1 MALYNSNRGGIIQ
14 IIIGVVFTILVGQ
27 LISLQVISNK
37 YKLAAD
43 NNAIF
48 RKIIYPDR
56 GIIYD
61 RKKRALLENSISYD
75 LVVIP
80 NEAKGIDTTTLC
92 EILKIDKAEFS
103 KRMLEVIIKNSRV
116 KVGIF
121 EPFLSPELYAQLT
134 ENLYRFP
141 GFSLS
146 ERSIRNYPYSTAAHV
161 LGYVAEVDVNFLQ
174 RHEDEGYEMGDYAGM
189 TGLEKQYE
197 PILMGQRGVKRF
209 LRDNKGRIQGAYERG
224 EFDTAAIAGQNLF
237 TSMDV
242 QVQKLAEKLL
252 TNKVG
257 SAVAINPKTGG
268 VIAMASSPGYNP
280 NLLTGSQR
288 RKTIGRLLLDTARP
302 IYNRAIK
309 GQYPPGST
317 FKPLAALIALD
328 EGLITPSFGYNCF
341 GLYTSCGDPRK
352 CEHHNAGHAANLQ
365 LAIANSCNS
374 YFLQVFRMAID
385 NPKYHNAKVG
395 YLKWKEYVNGF
406 GLGRK
411 LGIDLPSENKASI
424 PDTAQYNKDFGNA
437 RYWNSC
443 YMLTLGIG
451 QDRMT
456 ATPLQL
462 ANSMAFIANEGYY
475 YTPHFVDSIEDESD
489 DESALMEKYR
499 NKQKVTS
506 IPNQYFKIIK
516 EGMHDVTVYGTAAA
530 IKVPGHEYCA
540 KTGTAQNPHG
550 KNHSLFVC
558 FAPKDNP
565 TIAVAVIVENAGYGT
580 TWAGPIAA
588 LMMEQYLNDSLTTE
602 SKLKAA
608 NLEKVDLLPQ
618 AIKDWYVRNNK
629 SAYLTPIEYNND
641 ELGDVWDMEMVSAE
655 AALAPK
661 MIDTI
666 KKDSSRQASAPT
678 NIPAK
683 PSPNKDSS
691 LLIEQSKKKAIVK
704 RKTAIKNKPLIKKKV
719 PINTNVNN
727 I

>member
-14 IIIGVVFTILVGQ
+14 IIIGFVFVIIIGQ
-27 LISLQVISNK
+27 LISLQIFSNK

-80 NEAKGIDTTTLC
+80 NEAKGVDTNALC
-92 EILKIDKAEFS
+92 SILRIDKDEFN
-103 KRMLEVIIKNSRV
+103 KRMIEVIVKNSRV
-116 KVGIF
+116 KAGVF

-146 ERSIRNYPYSTAAHV
+146 ERSIRTYPYNTAAHV

-174 RHEDEGYEMGDYAGM
+174 KHEDEGYEMGDYAGM

-197 PILMGQRGVKRF
+197 NVLMGQRGVKRF
-209 LRDNKGRIQGAYERG
+209 LRDNKGKIQGAFEKG
-224 EFDTAAIAGQNLF
+224 QFDTLAVAGRNLY

-242 QVQKLAEKLL
+242 EVQQLAEKLL
-252 TNKVG
+252 QHKIG
-257 SAVAINPKTGG
+257 SAVVINPKTGG

-280 NLLTGSQR
+280 NLLTGNQR
-288 RKTIGRLLLDTARP
+288 RRTIGSLLTDTARP

-317 FKPLAALIALD
+317 FKPMGALIALD
-328 EGLITPSFGYNCF
+328 EGLISPSFGYNCF

-365 LAIANSCNS
+365 LALANSCNS

-385 NPKYHNAKVG
+385 NPKYHNAKEG
-395 YLKWKEYVNGF
+395 YLKWKEYVNSF

-424 PDTAQYNKDFGNA
+424 PDTAQYNKDFGNPKF
-437 RYWNSC
+437 WNSC

-462 ANSMAFIANEGYY
+462 ANAMALIANEGFY
-475 YTPHFVDSIEDESD
+475 YTPHFVDSLEDEDED
-489 DESALMEKYR
+489 DKAVLAKFR
-499 NKQKVTS
+499 TKQEVTKIS
-506 IPNQYFKIIK
+506 GDIFKIIK
-516 EGMHDVTVYGTAAA
+516 EGMHDVTVYGTAAG

-565 TIAVAVIVENAGYGT
+565 RVAVAVVVENAGFGA
-580 TWAGPIAA
+580 TWAGPIGGL
-588 LMMEQYLNDSLTTE
+588 LMEKYLNDTLTAE
-602 SKLKAA
+602 SKTKTEYLA
-608 NLEKVDLLPQ
+608 NVDLMPQ
-618 AIKDWYVRNNK
+618 SIKDWYVRNNK
-629 SAYLTPIEYNND
+629 TERLTPIEYNND
-641 ELGDVWDMEMVSAE
+641 ELGDVWDMEMVSE
-655 AALAPK
+655 NTPK
-661 MIDTI
+661 PQKPRDTIQKAVDSNLNKTSSIPPAKNPVLI
-666 KKDSSRQASAPT
+666 KKDSAA
-678 NIPAK
+678 
-683 PSPNKDSS
+683 
-691 LLIEQSKKKAIVK
+691 LINKKK
-704 RKTAIKNKPLIKKKV
+704 KKH
-719 PINTNVNN
+719 INPKNVNHT
-727 I
+727 

>member
-14 IIIGVVFTILVGQ
+14 IIIGVIFVILIGQ
-27 LISLQVISNK
+27 LISLQIVSNK

-61 RKKRALLENSISYD
+61 RKKRALLENTISYD

-80 NEAKGIDTTTLC
+80 NEAKGVDTNTLC
-92 EILKIDKAEFS
+92 EILKIDKEEYK
-103 KRMLEVIIKNSRV
+103 KRMIEVIIKNSRV
-116 KVGIF
+116 KAGTF
-121 EPFLSPELYAQLT
+121 EPFLTPELYAQLT

-146 ERSIRNYPYSTAAHV
+146 ERSIRNYPYNTAAHV

-174 RHEDEGYEMGDYAGM
+174 KHEEEGYEMGDYAGM

-197 PILMGQRGVKRF
+197 SILMGQRGVKRY
-209 LRDNKGRIQGAYERG
+209 LRDNKGRIQGAYEKG
-224 EFDTAAIAGQNLF
+224 EFDTLAIAGKNLY

-242 QVQKLAEKLL
+242 EVQQLAEKLL
-252 TNKVG
+252 QNKVG

-317 FKPLAALIALD
+317 FKPLGAIIALD
-328 EGLITPSFGYNCF
+328 EGLITPSYGYNCF
-341 GLYTSCGDPRK
+341 GAYGACGDPRK

-365 LAIANSCNS
+365 LALANSCNS

-385 NPKYHNAKVG
+385 NPKYKNAKTG
-395 YLKWKEYVNGF
+395 YLKWKEYMNSFGF
-406 GLGRK
+406 GRK
-411 LGIDLPSENKASI
+411 LGVDLPSENKANI
-424 PDTAQYNKDFGNA
+424 PDTAKYNKDFGNP

-462 ANSMAFIANEGYY
+462 ANSMAFIANDGYY
-475 YTPHFVDSIEDESD
+475 YTPHFVDSIEDENEQD
-489 DESALMEKYR
+489 AAMLEKFR
-499 NKQKVTS
+499 TKQKVTKIPSS
-506 IPNQYFKIIK
+506 IFKVIK
-516 EGMHDVTVYGTAAA
+516 EGMHDVTVYGTAAF

-565 TIAVAVIVENAGYGT
+565 KIAVAVIVENAGYGA
-580 TWAGPIAA
+580 TWAGPIAT
-588 LMMEQYLNDSLTTE
+588 LMMEKYLNDTLTPE
-602 SKLKAA
+602 SALKAET
-608 NLEKVDLLPQ
+608 LSQVDLMPQ

-629 SAYLTPIEYNND
+629 SAYLTPLEYNND
-641 ELGDVWDMEMVSAE
+641 ELSDVWDMEM
-655 AALAPK
+655 LASDAIPARIPK
-661 MIDTI
+661 DTI
-666 KKDSSRQASAPT
+666 KKDTNTKSSLPAAPT
-678 NIPAK
+678 TLPK
-683 PSPNKDSS
+683 TNKDSAV
-691 LLIEQSKKKAIVK
+691 LNNKKKI
-704 RKTAIKNKPLIKKKV
+704 NKSKQVNKKQPSIKKKTA
-719 PINTNVNN
+719 NKNVNQL
-727 I
+727 

>member
-1 MALYNSNRGGIIQ
+1 MYNSNRGGIIQ
-14 IIIGVVFTILVGQ
+14 IIIGIIFILITAQ
-27 LISLQVISNK
+27 LISLQIFSSK
-37 YKLAAD
+37 YVLAAN

-61 RKKRALLENSISYD
+61 RKKRALLENTISYD

-80 NEAKGIDTTTLC
+80 NEARGVDTATLC
-92 EILKIDKAEFS
+92 EILKIDKATYS
-103 KRMLEVIIKNSRV
+103 KRMVEVIIKNSRV
-116 KVGIF
+116 KSGVF
-121 EPFLSPELYAQLT
+121 EPFLSAELYAQLT

-146 ERSIRNYPYSTAAHV
+146 ERSIRSYPYNTAAHV

-174 RHEDEGYEMGDYAGM
+174 KHGEEGYEMGDYAGM

-197 PILMGQRGVKRF
+197 SILMGQRGVKRF
-209 LRDNKGRIQGAYERG
+209 LRDNKGKIQGPFEKG
-224 EFDTAAIAGQNLF
+224 EFDTLAIAGRNLF

-242 QVQKLAEKLL
+242 EVQQLAEKLL
-252 TNKVG
+252 QHKIG
-257 SAVAINPKTGG
+257 SVVALNPKTGS

-280 NLLTGSQR
+280 NLLTGNQR
-288 RKTIGRLLLDTARP
+288 RKTIGRLLTDTARP

-317 FKPLAALIALD
+317 FKPMGALIALD

-365 LAIANSCNS
+365 LALANSCNS

-385 NPKYHNAKVG
+385 NPKYHNAKLG
-395 YLKWKEYVNGF
+395 YLKWKQYMNSF

-411 LGIDLPSENKASI
+411 LGIDLPSENRANI
-424 PDTAQYNKDFGNA
+424 PDTAQYNKDFGGA
-437 RYWNSC
+437 KYWNSC

-462 ANSMAFIANEGYY
+462 ANAMAFIANKGYY
-475 YTPHFVDSIEDESD
+475 YTPHFIDSVEEEDEVD
-489 DESALMEKYR
+489 KKMLENFR
-499 NKQKVTS
+499 VKQEVTK
-506 IPNQYFKIIK
+506 IPTEYFDIIK
-516 EGMHDVTVYGTAAA
+516 EGMHDVTVYGTAAF
-530 IKVPGHEYCA
+530 IKVPGHEFCA

-565 TIAVAVIVENAGYGT
+565 KIAVAVIVENAGFGA
-580 TWAGPIAA
+580 TWAGPIAG
-588 LMMEQYLNDSLTTE
+588 LVMEKYLNDTLTKE
-602 SKLKAA
+602 SKT
-608 NLEKVDLLPQ
+608 KVDYLSNVDLMPE
-618 AIKDWYVRNNK
+618 AIKAWYIRNNK
-629 SAYLTPIEYNND
+629 TEMLSPIEYNND
-641 ELGDVWDMEMVSAE
+641 ELADIWDMEMLSE
-655 AALAPK
+655 TTPIKTKL
-661 MIDTI
+661 DTI
-666 KKDSSRQASAPT
+666 KKLDTAAPPVQPKA
-678 NIPAK
+678 PA
-683 PSPNKDSS
+683 P
-691 LLIEQSKKKAIVK
+691 
-704 RKTAIKNKPLIKKKV
+704 KNKKMKENALNPKLKKKKV
-719 PINTNVNN
+719 NSKKNNVS

>member
-1 MALYNSNRGGIIQ
+1 MYNSNRGGIIQ
-14 IIIGVVFTILVGQ
+14 IIIGIIFILVTAQ
-27 LISLQVISNK
+27 LISLQIFSSK
-37 YKLAAD
+37 YVLAAN

-61 RKKRALLENSISYD
+61 RKKRALLENTISYD

-80 NEAKGIDTTTLC
+80 NEARGVDTATLC
-92 EILKIDKAEFS
+92 EILKIDKATYS
-103 KRMLEVIIKNSRV
+103 KRMVEVIIKNSRV
-116 KVGIF
+116 KSGVF
-121 EPFLSPELYAQLT
+121 EPFLSAELYAQLT

-146 ERSIRNYPYSTAAHV
+146 ERSIRSYPYNTAAHV

-174 RHEDEGYEMGDYAGM
+174 KHGEEGYEMGDYAGM

-197 PILMGQRGVKRF
+197 SILMGQRGVKRF
-209 LRDNKGRIQGAYERG
+209 LRDNKGKIQGPFEKG
-224 EFDTAAIAGQNLF
+224 EFDTLAIAGRNLF

-242 QVQKLAEKLL
+242 EVQQLAEKLL
-252 TNKVG
+252 QHKIG
-257 SAVAINPKTGG
+257 SVVALNPKTGS

-280 NLLTGSQR
+280 NLLTGNQR
-288 RKTIGRLLLDTARP
+288 RKTIGRLLTDTARP

-317 FKPLAALIALD
+317 FKPLGALIALD

-365 LAIANSCNS
+365 LALANSCNS

-385 NPKYHNAKVG
+385 NPKYHDAKKG
-395 YLKWKEYVNGF
+395 YLKWKQYMNSF

-411 LGIDLPSENKASI
+411 LGIDLPSENRANI
-424 PDTAQYNKDFGNA
+424 PDTAQYNKDFGGA
-437 RYWNSC
+437 KYWNSC

-462 ANSMAFIANEGYY
+462 ANAMAFIANKGYY
-475 YTPHFVDSIEDESD
+475 YTPHFIDSVEEEDEVD
-489 DESALMEKYR
+489 KKMLENFR
-499 NKQKVTS
+499 VKQEVTK
-506 IPNQYFKIIK
+506 IPTEYFDIIK
-516 EGMHDVTVYGTAAA
+516 EGMHDVTVYGTAAF
-530 IKVPGHEYCA
+530 IKVPGHEFCA

-565 TIAVAVIVENAGYGT
+565 KIAVAVIVENAGFGA
-580 TWAGPIAA
+580 TWAGPIAG
-588 LMMEQYLNDSLTTE
+588 LVMEKYLNDTLTKE
-602 SKLKAA
+602 SKT
-608 NLEKVDLLPQ
+608 KVDYLSNVDLMPE
-618 AIKDWYVRNNK
+618 AIKAWYIRNNK
-629 SAYLTPIEYNND
+629 TEMLSPIEYNND
-641 ELGDVWDMEMVSAE
+641 ELADIWDMEMLSE
-655 AALAPK
+655 TAPIK
-661 MIDTI
+661 TKLDTI
-666 KKDSSRQASAPT
+666 KKIDTAAPPVQPKA
-678 NIPAK
+678 PA
-683 PSPNKDSS
+683 P
-691 LLIEQSKKKAIVK
+691 
-704 RKTAIKNKPLIKKKV
+704 KNKKMKENALNPKLKKKKV
-719 PINTNVNN
+719 NSKKNNVS

>member
-1 MALYNSNRGGIIQ
+1 MYNSNRGGIIQ
-14 IIIGVVFTILVGQ
+14 IIIGIIFILITAQ
-27 LISLQVISNK
+27 LISLQIFSSK
-37 YKLAAD
+37 YVLAAN

-61 RKKRALLENSISYD
+61 RKKRALLENTISYD

-80 NEAKGIDTTTLC
+80 NEARGVDTATLC
-92 EILKIDKAEFS
+92 EILKIDKATYS
-103 KRMLEVIIKNSRV
+103 KRMVEVIIKNSRV
-116 KVGIF
+116 KSGVF
-121 EPFLSPELYAQLT
+121 EPFLSAELYAQLT

-146 ERSIRNYPYSTAAHV
+146 ERSIRSYPYNTAAHV

-174 RHEDEGYEMGDYAGM
+174 KHGEEGYEMGDYAGM

-197 PILMGQRGVKRF
+197 SILMGQRGVKRF
-209 LRDNKGRIQGAYERG
+209 LRDNKGKIQGPFEKG
-224 EFDTAAIAGQNLF
+224 EFDTLAIAGRNLF

-242 QVQKLAEKLL
+242 EVQQLAEKLL
-252 TNKVG
+252 QHKIG
-257 SAVAINPKTGG
+257 SVVALNPKTGS

-280 NLLTGSQR
+280 NLLTGNQR
-288 RKTIGRLLLDTARP
+288 RKTIGRLLTDTARP

-317 FKPLAALIALD
+317 FKPLGALIALD

-365 LAIANSCNS
+365 LALANSCNS

-385 NPKYHNAKVG
+385 NPKYHDAKKG
-395 YLKWKEYVNGF
+395 YLKWKQYMNSFV
-406 GLGRK
+406 LGRK
-411 LGIDLPSENKASI
+411 LGIDLPSENRANI
-424 PDTAQYNKDFGNA
+424 PDTAQYNKDFGGA
-437 RYWNSC
+437 KYWNSC

-462 ANSMAFIANEGYY
+462 ANAMAFIANKGYY
-475 YTPHFVDSIEDESD
+475 YTPHFIDSVEEEDEVD
-489 DESALMEKYR
+489 KKMLENFR
-499 NKQKVTS
+499 VKQEVTK
-506 IPNQYFKIIK
+506 IPTEYFDIIK
-516 EGMHDVTVYGTAAA
+516 EGMHDVTVYGTAAF
-530 IKVPGHEYCA
+530 IKVPGHEFCA

-565 TIAVAVIVENAGYGT
+565 KIAVAVIVENAGFGA
-580 TWAGPIAA
+580 TWAGPIAG
-588 LMMEQYLNDSLTTE
+588 LVMEKYLNDTLTKE
-602 SKLKAA
+602 SKA
-608 NLEKVDLLPQ
+608 KVDYLSNIDLMPE
-618 AIKDWYVRNNK
+618 AIKTWYVRNNK
-629 SAYLTPIEYNND
+629 TEMLSPIEYNND
-641 ELGDVWDMEMVSAE
+641 ELADIWDMEMLSE
-655 AALAPK
+655 TAPIK
-661 MIDTI
+661 AKPDTI
-666 KKDSSRQASAPT
+666 KKLDTVTPPIQPTAPKT
-678 NIPAK
+678 KN
-683 PSPNKDSS
+683 
-691 LLIEQSKKKAIVK
+691 KKAK
-704 RKTAIKNKPLIKKKV
+704 ENALNPTLKKKKV
-719 PINTNVNN
+719 NSKKNNVS

>member
-14 IIIGVVFTILVGQ
+14 IIIGVLFVILIGQ
-27 LISLQVISNK
+27 LVSLQIISNK

-61 RKKRALLENSISYD
+61 RKKRALLENAISYD

-80 NEAKGIDTTTLC
+80 NEAKGVDTTTLC
-92 EILKIDKAEFS
+92 EILHIDKKEYT
-103 KRMLEVIIKNSRV
+103 KRMIDVIIKNSRV
-116 KVGIF
+116 KAGVF
-121 EPFLSPELYAQLT
+121 EPFLSPELYAQFT

-141 GFSLS
+141 GFSLT
-146 ERSIRNYPYSTAAHV
+146 ERSIRTYPYNTAAHV
-161 LGYVAEVDVNFLQ
+161 LGYVAEVDLNFLQ
-174 RHEDEGYEMGDYAGM
+174 KHEEEGYEMGDYAGM

-197 PILMGQRGVKRF
+197 PILMGQRGVKRY
-209 LRDNKGRIQGAYERG
+209 LRDNKGKIQGAYEKG
-224 EFDTAAIAGQNLF
+224 EFDTLAVAGKNLF

-242 QVQKLAEKLL
+242 EVQQLAEKLL
-252 TNKVG
+252 QNKVG

-280 NLLTGSQR
+280 NLLTGNQR

-317 FKPLAALIALD
+317 FKPLGALIALD
-328 EGLITPSFGYNCF
+328 EGLINPSYGYNCF
-341 GLYTSCGDPRK
+341 GSYGACGDPRK

-365 LAIANSCNS
+365 LALANSCNS

-385 NPKYHNAKVG
+385 NPKYKNAKTG
-395 YLKWKEYVNGF
+395 YLKWKEYVNAF

-424 PDTAQYNKDFGNA
+424 PDTAQYNRDFGNPK
-437 RYWNSC
+437 YWNSC

-475 YTPHFVDSIEDESD
+475 YTPHFVDSIEDES
-489 DESALMEKYR
+489 EQEASMMQKYR
-499 NKQKVTS
+499 TKQKVTN
-506 IPNQYFKIIK
+506 IPSDIFKVIK
-516 EGMHDVTVYGTAAA
+516 EGMHDVTVYGTAAF
-530 IKVPGHEYCA
+530 IKVPGVEYCA

-565 TIAVAVIVENAGYGT
+565 KIAVAVIVENAGYGA
-580 TWAGPIAA
+580 TWAGPIGGL
-588 LMMEQYLNDSLTTE
+588 LMEKYLNDTLTPD
-602 SKLKAA
+602 SKIKAD
-608 NLEKVDLLPQ
+608 NLSKVDLMPQ

-629 SAYLTPIEYNND
+629 AAYLTPLEYNND
-641 ELGDVWDMEMVSAE
+641 ELSDVWDMEMVPDESVPRTKQ
-655 AALAPK
+655 L
-661 MIDTI
+661 DTI
-666 KKDSSRQASAPT
+666 KKDTTPKTQVPNPVPLQT
-678 NIPAK
+678 K
-683 PSPNKDSS
+683 PNKDSA
-691 LLIEQSKKKAIVK
+691 LRIVPEKKKM
-704 RKTAIKNKPLIKKKV
+704 LIKQHVKQRK
-719 PINTNVNN
+719 PK
-727 I
+727 

>member
-1 MALYNSNRGGIIQ
+1 MSVYNQNRGGIIQ
-14 IIIGVVFTILVGQ
+14 IIIGTIFFLIVAQLV
-27 LISLQVISNK
+27 ILQVVSNK

-61 RKKRALLENSISYD
+61 RKKRALLENTISYD

-80 NEAKGIDTTTLC
+80 NEAKGVDTAALC
-92 EILKIDKAEFS
+92 AILQIDKAEYS
-103 KRMLEVIIKNSRV
+103 KRIVEAIIKNTRV
-116 KVGIF
+116 KAGVF
-121 EPFLSPELYAQLT
+121 EPFLTPELYAQLN

-146 ERSIRNYPYSTAAHV
+146 ERSIRSYPYNTAAHV
-161 LGYVAEVDVNFLQ
+161 LGYVAEVDVNFLKK
-174 RHEDEGYEMGDYAGM
+174 HESEGYEMGDYAGM
-189 TGLEKQYE
+189 TGLEKNYE
-197 PILMGQRGVKRF
+197 TVLMGQRGVKRF
-209 LRDNKGRIQGAYERG
+209 LRDNKGKIQGPYEKG
-224 EFDTAAIAGQNLF
+224 EFDTVAIAGKNLY
-237 TSMDV
+237 TSVDV
-242 QVQKLAEKLL
+242 QVQQLAEKLL
-252 TNKVG
+252 QNKIG

-280 NLLTGSQR
+280 NLLTGSKR

-317 FKPLAALIALD
+317 FKPLGALIALD
-328 EGLITPSFGYNCF
+328 EGLITPNFGYNCF
-341 GLYTSCGDPRK
+341 GSYGACGDPRK

-365 LAIANSCNS
+365 LALAYSCNS

-385 NPKYHNAKVG
+385 NPKYASAKGG
-395 YLKWKEYVNGF
+395 YVKWKEYMNAFGF
-406 GLGRK
+406 GRK
-411 LGIDLPSENKASI
+411 LGVDLPSENKANI
-424 PDTAQYNKDFGNA
+424 PDTAQYNKDFGNP

-462 ANSMAFIANEGYY
+462 ANSMAFIANDGYY
-475 YTPHFVDSIEDESD
+475 YTPHFVDSIESETQ
-489 DESALMEKYR
+489 EEAAQLAPFRK
-499 NKQKVTS
+499 KQKVTK
-506 IPNQYFKIIK
+506 IPKEYFDVIK
-516 EGMHDVTVYGTAAA
+516 EGMHDVTVYGTAAF

-565 TIAVAVIVENAGYGT
+565 KIAVAVIVENAGYGS
-580 TWAGPIAA
+580 TWAGPIGG
-588 LMMEQYLNDSLTTE
+588 LLMEQYLNDTLTTE
-602 SKLKAA
+602 SQLKAD
-608 NLEKVDLLPQ
+608 NLAQVDLMPQ
-618 AIKDWYVRNNK
+618 AIKNWYAQNNK

-641 ELGDVWDMEMVSAE
+641 ELSDVWDMEMLAE
-655 AALAPK
+655 GVVK
-661 MIDTI
+661 TKTKDT
-666 KKDSSRQASAPT
+666 APT
-678 NIPAK
+678 APLPNTDK
-683 PSPNKDSS
+683 TNKDS
-691 LLIEQSKKKAIVK
+691 LLPNTDKKKK
-704 RKTAIKNKPLIKKKV
+704 LNP
-719 PINTNVNN
+719 
-727 I
+727 

>member
-14 IIIGVVFTILVGQ
+14 IIIGFVFVIIMGQ
-27 LISLQVISNK
+27 LIGLQIFSNK

-61 RKKRALLENSISYD
+61 HKKRALLENSISYD

-80 NEAKGIDTTTLC
+80 NEAKGVDTNALCRILNID
-92 EILKIDKAEFS
+92 AEEYS
-103 KRMLEVIIKNSRV
+103 KRMIDVIIKNSRV
-116 KVGIF
+116 KTGIF

-141 GFSLS
+141 GFSLT
-146 ERSIRNYPYSTAAHV
+146 ERSIRTYPYNTAAHV
-161 LGYVAEVDVNFLQ
+161 LGYVAEVDINFLNK
-174 RHEDEGYEMGDYAGM
+174 HEDEGYEMGDYAGM

-197 PILMGQRGVKRF
+197 NVLMGQRGVKRY
-209 LRDNKGRIQGAYERG
+209 LRDNKGKIQGSFEKG
-224 EFDTAAIAGQNLF
+224 QFDTLAVAGRNLY

-242 QVQKLAEKLL
+242 EVQQLAEKLL
-252 TNKVG
+252 QHKIG
-257 SAVAINPKTGG
+257 SAVVINPKTGG

-280 NLLTGSQR
+280 NLLTGNQR
-288 RKTIGRLLLDTARP
+288 RKTIGSLLTDTARP

-317 FKPLAALIALD
+317 FKPMGAIIALD
-328 EGLITPSFGYNCF
+328 EGLIEPTYGYNCR
-341 GLYTSCGDPRK
+341 GSYNACGDPRK

-365 LAIANSCNS
+365 LALANSCNS
-374 YFLQVFRMAID
+374 YFLQVFRMAVD
-385 NPKYHNAKVG
+385 NPKYHNAKKG
-395 YLKWKEYVNGF
+395 YLKWKEYVNSF

-424 PDTAQYNKDFGNA
+424 PDTAQYNKDFGNPK
-437 RYWNSC
+437 YWNSC

-462 ANSMAFIANEGYY
+462 ANAMALIANEGYY
-475 YTPHFVDSIEDESD
+475 YTPHFVDSLEDEDED
-489 DESALMEKYR
+489 DKAILAKYR
-499 NKQKVTS
+499 TKQAVTKVS
-506 IPNQYFKIIK
+506 GDIFKIIK
-516 EGMHDVTVYGTAAA
+516 EGMHDVTVYGTAAG

-565 TIAVAVIVENAGYGT
+565 KVAVAVVVENAGFGA
-580 TWAGPIAA
+580 TWAGPIGGL
-588 LMMEQYLNDSLTTE
+588 LMEKYLNDTLTGE
-602 SKLKAA
+602 SKTKSDYLA
-608 NLEKVDLLPQ
+608 NVDLMPQ
-618 AIKDWYVRNNK
+618 SIKDWYVRNNK
-629 SAYLTPIEYNND
+629 SDFLTPVEYNND
-641 ELGDVWDMEMVSAE
+641 ELGDIWDMEMVSDNNP
-655 AALAPK
+655 LPK
-661 MIDTI
+661 KQIDTF
-666 KKDSSRQASAPT
+666 KKNLDT
-678 NIPAK
+678 NSK
-683 PSPNKDSS
+683 KSNPSPLPIDKKLNKDTGA
-691 LLIEQSKKKAIVK
+691 LINNKKKKILTQK
-704 RKTAIKNKPLIKKKV
+704 
-719 PINTNVNN
+719 NVNN

>member
-1 MALYNSNRGGIIQ
+1 MYNSNRGGIIQ
-14 IIIGVVFTILVGQ
+14 IIIGIIFVLVTAQ
-27 LISLQVISNK
+27 LISLQIFSSK
-37 YKLAAD
+37 YVLAAN

-61 RKKRALLENSISYD
+61 RKKRALLENTISYD

-80 NEAKGIDTTTLC
+80 NEARGVDTATLC
-92 EILKIDKAEFS
+92 EILKIDKAEYN
-103 KRMLEVIIKNSRV
+103 KRIVEVIIKNTRV
-116 KVGIF
+116 KSGVF
-121 EPFLSPELYAQLT
+121 EAFLSAELYAQLT

-146 ERSIRNYPYSTAAHV
+146 ERSIRSYPYNTAAHV
-161 LGYVAEVDVNFLQ
+161 LGYVAEVDVKFLKV
-174 RHEDEGYEMGDYAGM
+174 HGEEGYEMGDYAGM

-197 PILMGQRGVKRF
+197 SILMGQRGVNRY
-209 LRDNKGRIQGAYERG
+209 LRDNKGKIQGAFEKG
-224 EFDTAAIAGQNLF
+224 EFDTLAIAGRNLF

-242 QVQKLAEKLL
+242 EVQQLAEKLL
-252 TNKVG
+252 QHKIG
-257 SAVAINPKTGG
+257 SVVALNPKTGS

-280 NLLTGSQR
+280 NLLTGNQR
-288 RKTIGRLLLDTARP
+288 RKTIGRLLTDTARP

-317 FKPLAALIALD
+317 FKPMGALIALD

-365 LAIANSCNS
+365 LALANSCNS

-385 NPKYHNAKVG
+385 NPKYHDAKKG
-395 YLKWKEYVNGF
+395 YLKWKQYMNSF

-411 LGIDLPSENKASI
+411 LGIDLPSENRANI
-424 PDTAQYNKDFGNA
+424 PDTAQYNKDFGGA
-437 RYWNSC
+437 KYWNSC

-462 ANSMAFIANEGYY
+462 ANAMAFIANKGYY
-475 YTPHFVDSIEDESD
+475 YTPHFIDSVEEEDEVD
-489 DESALMEKYR
+489 KKMLENFR
-499 NKQKVTS
+499 VKQEVTK
-506 IPNQYFKIIK
+506 IPTEYFDIIK
-516 EGMHDVTVYGTAAA
+516 EGMHDVTVYGTAAF
-530 IKVPGHEYCA
+530 IKVPGHEFCA

-565 TIAVAVIVENAGYGT
+565 KIAVAVIVENAGFGA
-580 TWAGPIAA
+580 TWAGPIAG
-588 LMMEQYLNDSLTTE
+588 LVMEKYLNDTLTKE
-602 SKLKAA
+602 SKT
-608 NLEKVDLLPQ
+608 KVDYLSNVDLMPE
-618 AIKDWYVRNNK
+618 AIKAWYIRNNK
-629 SAYLTPIEYNND
+629 TEMLSPIEYNND
-641 ELGDVWDMEMVSAE
+641 ELADIWDMEMLSE
-655 AALAPK
+655 TAPIK
-661 MIDTI
+661 TKLDTI
-666 KKDSSRQASAPT
+666 KKLDTAAP
-678 NIPAK
+678 PV
-683 PSPNKDSS
+683 
-691 LLIEQSKKKAIVK
+691 QSKAP
-704 RKTAIKNKPLIKKKV
+704 APKNKKMKENALNPKLKKKKV
-719 PINTNVNN
+719 NSKKNNVS

>member
-14 IIIGVVFTILVGQ
+14 IIIGFVFIIIIGQ
-27 LISLQVISNK
+27 LVSLQIISNK

-61 RKKRALLENSISYD
+61 RKKHPLLENSISYD

-80 NEAKGIDTTTLC
+80 NEAKGVDTTALC
-92 EILKIDKAEFS
+92 SILRIDKEEFN
-103 KRMLEVIIKNSRV
+103 KRMIEVIVKNSRV
-116 KVGIF
+116 KAGIF

-146 ERSIRNYPYSTAAHV
+146 ERSIRTYPYNTAAHV

-174 RHEDEGYEMGDYAGM
+174 KHEDDGYEMGDYAGM

-197 PILMGQRGVKRF
+197 NVLMGQRGVKRY
-209 LRDNKGRIQGAYERG
+209 LRDNKGKIQGAFEKG
-224 EFDTAAIAGQNLF
+224 QFDTLAVAGRNLY

-242 QVQKLAEKLL
+242 EVQQLAEKVL

-257 SAVAINPKTGG
+257 SAVAINIKTGG

-317 FKPLAALIALD
+317 FKPLGALIALD
-328 EGLITPSFGYNCF
+328 EGLISPSYGYNCF
-341 GLYTSCGDPRK
+341 GSYGACGDPRK

-365 LAIANSCNS
+365 LALANSCNS

-385 NPKYHNAKVG
+385 NPQYHNAKQG
-395 YLKWKEYVNGF
+395 YLKWKEYVNSF

-424 PDTAQYNKDFGNA
+424 PDTAQYNKDFGNPKF
-437 RYWNSC
+437 WNSC

-462 ANSMAFIANEGYY
+462 ANSMALIANEGYY
-475 YTPHFVDSIEDESD
+475 YTPHFVDSIEEEDED
-489 DESALMEKYR
+489 DKAVLAKFR
-499 NKQKVTS
+499 TKQEVTKIS
-506 IPNQYFKIIK
+506 GDIFKIIK
-516 EGMHDVTVYGTAAA
+516 EGMHDVTVIGTAAG
-530 IKVPGHEYCA
+530 IKIPGIEYCA

-565 TIAVAVIVENAGYGT
+565 KIAVAVIVENAGFGA
-580 TWAGPIAA
+580 TWAGPIAG
-588 LMMEQYLNDSLTTE
+588 LMMEKYLNDTLTKE
-602 SKLKAA
+602 SQLKAD
-608 NLEKVDLLPQ
+608 NLSKVDLLPQ
-618 AIKDWYVRNNK
+618 ALKDWYVRNNK
-629 SAYLTPIEYNND
+629 TDHLTPIEYNND
-641 ELGDVWDMEMVSAE
+641 ELGDVWDMEMLPE
-655 AALAPK
+655 NNPK
-661 MIDTI
+661 PVKQQDTLH
-666 KKDSSRQASAPT
+666 KTLDS
-678 NIPAK
+678 N
-683 PSPNKDSS
+683 
-691 LLIEQSKKKAIVK
+691 SKKSATPPNPIPNNI
-704 RKTAIKNKPLIKKKV
+704 RKESAAFINKKKKTH
-719 PINTNVNN
+719 PIKHVKHT
-727 I
+727 

>member
-1 MALYNSNRGGIIQ
+1 MSMYNSNRGGISQ
-14 IIIGVVFTILVGQ
+14 IIIGIIFILITVQ
-27 LISLQVISNK
+27 LISLQIFSSK
-37 YKLAAD
+37 YVLAAN

-61 RKKRALLENSISYD
+61 RKKRALLENTISYD

-80 NEAKGIDTTTLC
+80 NEARGVDTATLC
-92 EILKIDKAEFS
+92 EILKIDKATYS
-103 KRMLEVIIKNSRV
+103 KRMVEVIIKNSRV
-116 KVGIF
+116 KSGVF
-121 EPFLSPELYAQLT
+121 EPFLSAELYAQLT

-146 ERSIRNYPYSTAAHV
+146 ERSIRSYPYNTAAHV

-174 RHEDEGYEMGDYAGM
+174 KHGEEGYEMGDYAGM

-197 PILMGQRGVKRF
+197 SILMGQRGVKRF
-209 LRDNKGRIQGAYERG
+209 LRDNKGKIQGPFEKG
-224 EFDTAAIAGQNLF
+224 EFDTLAIAGRNLF

-242 QVQKLAEKLL
+242 EVQQLAEKLL
-252 TNKVG
+252 QHKIG
-257 SAVAINPKTGG
+257 SVVALNPKTGS

-280 NLLTGSQR
+280 NLLTGNQR
-288 RKTIGRLLLDTARP
+288 RKTIGRLLTDTARP

-317 FKPLAALIALD
+317 FKPLGALIALD

-365 LAIANSCNS
+365 LALANSCNS

-385 NPKYHNAKVG
+385 NPKYHDAKKG
-395 YLKWKEYVNGF
+395 YLKWKQYMNSF

-411 LGIDLPSENKASI
+411 LGIDLPSENRANI
-424 PDTAQYNKDFGNA
+424 PDTAQYNKDFGGA
-437 RYWNSC
+437 KYWNSC

-462 ANSMAFIANEGYY
+462 ANAMAFIANKGYY
-475 YTPHFVDSIEDESD
+475 YTPHFIDSIEEEDEVD
-489 DESALMEKYR
+489 KKLLENFR
-499 NKQKVTS
+499 VKQEVTK
-506 IPNQYFKIIK
+506 IPTEYFDIIK
-516 EGMHDVTVYGTAAA
+516 EGMHDVTVYGTAAF
-530 IKVPGHEYCA
+530 IKVPGHEFCA

-565 TIAVAVIVENAGYGT
+565 KIAVAVIVENAGFGA
-580 TWAGPIAA
+580 TWAGPIAG
-588 LMMEQYLNDSLTTE
+588 LVMEKYLNDTLTKE
-602 SKLKAA
+602 SKT
-608 NLEKVDLLPQ
+608 KVDYLSNVDLMPE
-618 AIKDWYVRNNK
+618 AIKAWYIRNNK
-629 SAYLTPIEYNND
+629 TEMLSPIEYNND
-641 ELGDVWDMEMVSAE
+641 ELADIWDMEMLSE
-655 AALAPK
+655 TAPIK
-661 MIDTI
+661 TKLDTI
-666 KKDSSRQASAPT
+666 KKIDTAAPPVQPKA
-678 NIPAK
+678 PA
-683 PSPNKDSS
+683 P
-691 LLIEQSKKKAIVK
+691 
-704 RKTAIKNKPLIKKKV
+704 KNKKMKENALNPKLKKKKV
-719 PINTNVNN
+719 NSKKNNVS

>member
-1 MALYNSNRGGIIQ
+1 MSVYNQNRGGIIQ
-14 IIIGVVFTILVGQ
+14 IIIGTIFFLIVAQLV
-27 LISLQVISNK
+27 SLQVVSNK

-61 RKKRALLENSISYD
+61 RKKRALLENTISYD

-80 NEAKGIDTTTLC
+80 NEAKGVDTAALC
-92 EILKIDKAEFS
+92 AILQIDKAEYS
-103 KRMLEVIIKNSRV
+103 KRIVEAIIKNTRV
-116 KVGIF
+116 KAGVF
-121 EPFLSPELYAQLT
+121 EPFLTPELYAQLN

-146 ERSIRNYPYSTAAHV
+146 ERSIRSYPYNTAAHV
-161 LGYVAEVDVNFLQ
+161 LGYVAEVDVNFLKK
-174 RHEDEGYEMGDYAGM
+174 HESEGYEMGDYAGM
-189 TGLEKQYE
+189 TGLEKNYE
-197 PILMGQRGVKRF
+197 TVLMGQRGVKRF
-209 LRDNKGRIQGAYERG
+209 LRDNKGKIQGPYEKG
-224 EFDTAAIAGQNLF
+224 EFDTVAIAGKNLY
-237 TSMDV
+237 TSVDV
-242 QVQKLAEKLL
+242 QVQQLAEKLL
-252 TNKVG
+252 QNKIG

-280 NLLTGSQR
+280 NLLTGSKR

-317 FKPLAALIALD
+317 FKPLGALIALD
-328 EGLITPSFGYNCF
+328 EGLITPNFGYNCF
-341 GLYTSCGDPRK
+341 GSYGACGDPRK

-365 LAIANSCNS
+365 LALAYSCNS

-385 NPKYHNAKVG
+385 NPKYASAKGG
-395 YLKWKEYVNGF
+395 YVQWKEYMNAFGF
-406 GLGRK
+406 GRK
-411 LGIDLPSENKASI
+411 LGVDLPSENKANI
-424 PDTAQYNKDFGNA
+424 PDTAQYNKDFGNP

-462 ANSMAFIANEGYY
+462 ANSMAFIANDGYY
-475 YTPHFVDSIEDESD
+475 YTPHFVDSIESETQ
-489 DESALMEKYR
+489 EEAAQLAPFRK
-499 NKQKVTS
+499 KQKVTK
-506 IPNQYFKIIK
+506 IPKEYFDVIK
-516 EGMHDVTVYGTAAA
+516 EGMHDVTVYGTAAF

-565 TIAVAVIVENAGYGT
+565 KIAVAVIVENAGYGS
-580 TWAGPIAA
+580 TWAGPIGG
-588 LMMEQYLNDSLTTE
+588 LLMEQYLNDTLTTE
-602 SKLKAA
+602 SQLKAD
-608 NLEKVDLLPQ
+608 NLAQVDLMPQ
-618 AIKDWYVRNNK
+618 AIKNWYAQNNK

-641 ELGDVWDMEMVSAE
+641 ELSDVWDMEMLAE
-655 AALAPK
+655 GVVK
-661 MIDTI
+661 TKTKDT
-666 KKDSSRQASAPT
+666 APT
-678 NIPAK
+678 APLPNTDK
-683 PSPNKDSS
+683 TNKDS
-691 LLIEQSKKKAIVK
+691 LLPNTDKKKK
-704 RKTAIKNKPLIKKKV
+704 LNP
-719 PINTNVNN
+719 
-727 I
+727 

>member
-1 MALYNSNRGGIIQ
+1 MYNSNRGGIIQ
-14 IIIGVVFTILVGQ
+14 IIIGVIFFLIIAQ
-27 LISLQVISNK
+27 LISLQIFSSK
-37 YKLAAD
+37 YVLAAN

-48 RKIIYPDR
+48 RKTIYPDR

-61 RKKRALLENSISYD
+61 RKKRALLENTISYD

-80 NEAKGIDTTTLC
+80 NEAKAVDTATLC
-92 EILKIDKAEFS
+92 DILKIDKAEYS
-103 KRMLEVIIKNSRV
+103 KRMIEVIIKNSRV
-116 KVGIF
+116 KSGIF
-121 EPFLSPELYAQLT
+121 EPFLSAELYAQLT

-146 ERSIRNYPYSTAAHV
+146 ERSIRSYPYNTAAHV

-174 RHEDEGYEMGDYAGM
+174 KHGEEGYEMGDYAGM

-197 PILMGQRGVKRF
+197 PILMGQRGVKRY
-209 LRDNKGRIQGAYERG
+209 LRDNKGKIQGPFEKG
-224 EFDTAAIAGQNLF
+224 QFDTVAIAGRNLF

-242 QVQKLAEKLL
+242 EVQQLAEKLL
-252 TNKVG
+252 QHKIG
-257 SAVAINPKTGG
+257 SVVALNPKTGS

-280 NLLTGSQR
+280 NLLTGNQR
-288 RKTIGRLLLDTARP
+288 RKTIGRLLTDTARP

-317 FKPLAALIALD
+317 FKPMGALIALD

-365 LAIANSCNS
+365 LALANSCNS

-385 NPKYHNAKVG
+385 NPQYHNAKLG
-395 YLKWKEYVNGF
+395 YLKWKQYVNSF

-411 LGIDLPSENKASI
+411 LGIDLPSENRASI
-424 PDTAQYNKDFGNA
+424 PDTAQYNKDFGGA
-437 RYWNSC
+437 KYWNSC

-462 ANSMAFIANEGYY
+462 ANAMAFIANKGYY
-475 YTPHFVDSIEDESD
+475 YTPHFIDSVEEEDEVD
-489 DESALMEKYR
+489 KKLLANFR
-499 NKQKVTS
+499 VKQQVTK
-506 IPNQYFKIIK
+506 IPTEYFDIIK
-516 EGMHDVTVYGTAAA
+516 EGMHGVTVFGTAAF
-530 IKVPGHEYCA
+530 IKVPGHEFCA

-565 TIAVAVIVENAGYGT
+565 TIAVAVVVENAGFGA
-580 TWAGPIAA
+580 TWAGPIAG
-588 LMMEQYLNDSLTTE
+588 LVMEKYLNDTLTKE
-602 SKLKAA
+602 SKT
-608 NLEKVDLLPQ
+608 KVDYLSNVDLMPE
-618 AIKDWYVRNNK
+618 AIKAWYVRNNK
-629 SAYLTPIEYNND
+629 TEMLTPIEYNND
-641 ELGDVWDMEMVSAE
+641 ELADIWDMEMLSE
-655 AALAPK
+655 TAPIK
-661 MIDTI
+661 VKVDTI
-666 KKDSSRQASAPT
+666 KKLDTAAP
-678 NIPAK
+678 PVQPVA
-683 PSPNKDSS
+683 PP
-691 LLIEQSKKKAIVK
+691 
-704 RKTAIKNKPLIKKKV
+704 IKNKKTKEQALNPKMKKKKLNNKK
-719 PINTNVNN
+719 INVS

>member
-1 MALYNSNRGGIIQ
+1 MSVYNQNRGGIIQ
-14 IIIGVVFTILVGQ
+14 IIIGTIFFLIVAQLV
-27 LISLQVISNK
+27 SLQVVSNK

-61 RKKRALLENSISYD
+61 RKKRALLENTISYD

-80 NEAKGIDTTTLC
+80 NEAKGVDTAALC
-92 EILKIDKAEFS
+92 AILQIDKAEYS
-103 KRMLEVIIKNSRV
+103 KRIIEAIIKNTRV
-116 KVGIF
+116 KAGVF
-121 EPFLSPELYAQLT
+121 EPFLTPELYAQLN

-146 ERSIRNYPYSTAAHV
+146 ERSIRSYPYNTAAHV
-161 LGYVAEVDVNFLQ
+161 LGYVAEVDVNFLKK
-174 RHEDEGYEMGDYAGM
+174 HESEGYEMGDYAGM
-189 TGLEKQYE
+189 TGLEKNYE
-197 PILMGQRGVKRF
+197 TVLMGQRGVKRF
-209 LRDNKGRIQGAYERG
+209 LRDNKGKIQGPYEKG
-224 EFDTAAIAGQNLF
+224 EFDTVAIAGKNLY
-237 TSMDV
+237 TSVDV
-242 QVQKLAEKLL
+242 QVQQLAEKLL
-252 TNKVG
+252 QNKIG

-280 NLLTGSQR
+280 NLLTGSKR

-317 FKPLAALIALD
+317 FKPLGALIALD
-328 EGLITPSFGYNCF
+328 EGLITPNFGYNCF
-341 GLYTSCGDPRK
+341 GSYGACGDPRK

-365 LAIANSCNS
+365 LALAYSCNS

-385 NPKYHNAKVG
+385 NPKYASAKGG
-395 YLKWKEYVNGF
+395 YVKWKEYMNAFGF
-406 GLGRK
+406 GRK
-411 LGIDLPSENKASI
+411 LGVDLPSENKANI
-424 PDTAQYNKDFGNA
+424 PDTAQYNKDFGNP

-462 ANSMAFIANEGYY
+462 ANSMAFIANDGYY
-475 YTPHFVDSIEDESD
+475 YTPHFVDSIESETQ
-489 DESALMEKYR
+489 EEAAQLAPFRK
-499 NKQKVTS
+499 KQKVTK
-506 IPNQYFKIIK
+506 IPKEYFDVIK
-516 EGMHDVTVYGTAAA
+516 EGMHDVTVYGTAAF

-565 TIAVAVIVENAGYGT
+565 KIAVAVIVENAGYGS
-580 TWAGPIAA
+580 TWAGPIGG
-588 LMMEQYLNDSLTTE
+588 LLMEQYLNDTLTTE
-602 SKLKAA
+602 SQLKAD
-608 NLEKVDLLPQ
+608 NLAQVDLMPQ
-618 AIKDWYVRNNK
+618 AIKNWYAQNNK

-641 ELGDVWDMEMVSAE
+641 ELSDVWDMEMLAE
-655 AALAPK
+655 GVVK
-661 MIDTI
+661 TKTKDT
-666 KKDSSRQASAPT
+666 APT
-678 NIPAK
+678 APLPNTDK
-683 PSPNKDSS
+683 TNKDS
-691 LLIEQSKKKAIVK
+691 LLPNTDKKKK
-704 RKTAIKNKPLIKKKV
+704 LNP
-719 PINTNVNN
+719 
-727 I
+727 

>member
-1 MALYNSNRGGIIQ
+1 MYNSNRGGIIQ
-14 IIIGVVFTILVGQ
+14 IIIGVIFFFIIAQ
-27 LISLQVISNK
+27 LISLQIFSSK
-37 YKLAAD
+37 YVLAAN

-61 RKKRALLENSISYD
+61 RKKRALLENTISYD

-80 NEAKGIDTTTLC
+80 NEAKGVDTATLC
-92 EILKIDKAEFS
+92 AILKIDKAAYT
-103 KRMLEVIIKNSRV
+103 KRMVEVIVKNSRV
-116 KVGIF
+116 KIGVF
-121 EPFLSPELYAQLT
+121 EPFLSAELYAQLT

-146 ERSIRNYPYSTAAHV
+146 ERSIRSYPYNTAAHV

-174 RHEDEGYEMGDYAGM
+174 KHGEEGYEMGDYAGM

-197 PILMGQRGVKRF
+197 SILMGQRGVKRY
-209 LRDNKGRIQGAYERG
+209 LRDNKGKIQGAFEKG
-224 EFDTAAIAGQNLF
+224 QFDTLAIAGRNLY

-242 QVQKLAEKLL
+242 EVQQLAEKLL
-252 TNKVG
+252 QHKIG
-257 SAVAINPKTGG
+257 SVVALNPKTGS

-280 NLLTGSQR
+280 NLLTGNQR
-288 RKTIGRLLLDTARP
+288 RKTIGRLLTDTARP

-317 FKPLAALIALD
+317 FKPLGALIALD

-365 LAIANSCNS
+365 LALANSCNS

-385 NPKYHNAKVG
+385 NPKYHNAKLG
-395 YLKWKEYVNGF
+395 YLKWKEYMNSF

-411 LGIDLPSENKASI
+411 LGIDLPSENRANI
-424 PDTAQYNKDFGNA
+424 PDTAQYNKDFGGA
-437 RYWNSC
+437 KYWNSC

-456 ATPLQL
+456 STPLQL
-462 ANSMAFIANEGYY
+462 ANAMAFIANKGYY
-475 YTPHFVDSIEDESD
+475 YTPHFIDSVEEEDDRDKE
-489 DESALMEKYR
+489 LLVNFR
-499 NKQKVTS
+499 TKQEVTK
-506 IPNQYFKIIK
+506 IPTEYFDIIK
-516 EGMHDVTVYGTAAA
+516 EGMHGVTVFGTAAF
-530 IKVPGHEYCA
+530 IKVPGHEFCA

-565 TIAVAVIVENAGYGT
+565 TIAVAVVVENAGFGA
-580 TWAGPIAA
+580 TWAGPIAG
-588 LMMEQYLNDSLTTE
+588 LVMEKYLNDTLTKE
-602 SKLKAA
+602 SKT
-608 NLEKVDLLPQ
+608 KVDYLSNVDLMPA
-618 AIKDWYVRNNK
+618 AIKQWYVQNNK
-629 SAYLTPIEYNND
+629 TEMLTPIEYNND
-641 ELGDVWDMEMVSAE
+641 ELADIWDMEMVSEVAPIKPKVDTLKKMDTLTKPIPP
-655 AALAPK
+655 AAPVPK
-661 MIDTI
+661 T
-666 KKDSSRQASAPT
+666 KSSKENALNP
-678 NIPAK
+678 K
-683 PSPNKDSS
+683 LK
-691 LLIEQSKKKAIVK
+691 
-704 RKTAIKNKPLIKKKV
+704 KKKV
-719 PINTNVNN
+719 NSKLTNVS

>member
-14 IIIGVVFTILVGQ
+14 IIIGLVFIIIVGQ
-27 LISLQVISNK
+27 LISLQIFSNK

-80 NEAKGIDTTTLC
+80 NEAKGVDTNALC
-92 EILKIDKAEFS
+92 SILRINKEEFN
-103 KRMLEVIIKNSRV
+103 KRMIEMIVKNTRV
-116 KVGIF
+116 KTSIF

-146 ERSIRNYPYSTAAHV
+146 ERSIRSYPYNTAAHV
-161 LGYVAEVDVNFLQ
+161 LGYVAEVDVNFLKK
-174 RHEDEGYEMGDYAGM
+174 HEEDGYEMGDYAGM

-197 PILMGQRGVKRF
+197 NVLMGQRGVKRY
-209 LRDNKGRIQGAYERG
+209 LRDNKGKIQGAFEKG
-224 EFDTAAIAGQNLF
+224 QFDTLAVAGRNIY

-242 QVQKLAEKLL
+242 EVQQLAEKLL
-252 TNKVG
+252 QHKIG
-257 SAVAINPKTGG
+257 SAVVINPKTGG
-268 VIAMASSPGYNP
+268 VLAMASSPGYNP
-280 NLLTGSQR
+280 NLLAGNQR
-288 RKTIGRLLLDTARP
+288 RKTIGRLLTDTARP

-317 FKPLAALIALD
+317 FKPLGALIALD

-341 GLYTSCGDPRK
+341 GLYSACGDPRK

-365 LAIANSCNS
+365 LALANSCNS

-385 NPKYHNAKVG
+385 NPKYGGAKNG
-395 YLKWKEYVNGF
+395 YLKWKEYINSF

-411 LGIDLPSENKASI
+411 LGVDLPSENKASI
-424 PDTAQYNKDFGNA
+424 PDTAQYNKDFGNPK
-437 RYWNSC
+437 YWNSC

-462 ANSMAFIANEGYY
+462 ANAMALISNEGYY
-475 YTPHFVDSIEDESD
+475 YTPHFVDSIEDEDEDDKAVLAKFRTKQEVTKISSD
-489 DESALMEKYR
+489 
-499 NKQKVTS
+499 
-506 IPNQYFKIIK
+506 IFKIIK
-516 EGMHDVTVYGTAAA
+516 EGMHDVTVYGTAAG

-565 TIAVAVIVENAGYGT
+565 RVAVAVVVENAGFGA
-580 TWAGPIAA
+580 TWAGPIGGL
-588 LMMEQYLNDSLTTE
+588 LMEKYLNDTLTAE
-602 SKLKAA
+602 SKNKSEYLAQ
-608 NLEKVDLLPQ
+608 VDLMPQ
-618 AIKDWYVRNNK
+618 SIKDWYVRNNK
-629 SAYLTPIEYNND
+629 TDQLTPIEYNND
-641 ELGDVWDMEMVSAE
+641 ELGDVWDMEMVSE
-655 AALAPK
+655 NVPK
-661 MIDTI
+661 PQKAMDTISKTIDTVSQKSNTVPPAIPSTI
-666 KKDSSRQASAPT
+666 KKDSAAF
-678 NIPAK
+678 IH
-683 PSPNKDSS
+683 
-691 LLIEQSKKKAIVK
+691 KKKK
-704 RKTAIKNKPLIKKKV
+704 KTITPKNV
-719 PINTNVNN
+719 TNT
-727 I
+727 